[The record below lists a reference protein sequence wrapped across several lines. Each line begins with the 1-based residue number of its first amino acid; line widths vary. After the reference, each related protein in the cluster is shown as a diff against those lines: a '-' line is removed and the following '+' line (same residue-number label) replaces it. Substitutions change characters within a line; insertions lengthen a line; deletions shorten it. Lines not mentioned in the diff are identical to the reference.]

1 MKDFAVT
8 VTTPQ
13 KVQTGLAYLRNVH
26 ETGSW
31 EIAEATEIL
40 AELNEEETVIPAS
53 TTATVSLKDWAHR
66 CVITPQHARTFYVM
80 LLSKSESFSPD
91 EPWADRYPTGEYLGF
106 QPAPET
112 RWIQNLRHPSY
123 QLRQPIPIVIER
135 SGGACNRQLR

>member
-26 ETGSW
+26 ETASW

-40 AELNEEETVIPAS
+40 AELNEEETVTPAS
-53 TTATVSLKDWAHR
+53 TTVSVPATVSLTDWAHR
-66 CVITPQHARTFYVM
+66 CVITPQHAQSFYVV
-80 LLSKSESFSPD
+80 LLAKTESFSPD
-91 EPWADRYPTGEYLGF
+91 EPWPVRYPTEEYLGF
-106 QPAPET
+106 QPPPET

-123 QLRQPIPIVIER
+123 QLR
-135 SGGACNRQLR
+135 